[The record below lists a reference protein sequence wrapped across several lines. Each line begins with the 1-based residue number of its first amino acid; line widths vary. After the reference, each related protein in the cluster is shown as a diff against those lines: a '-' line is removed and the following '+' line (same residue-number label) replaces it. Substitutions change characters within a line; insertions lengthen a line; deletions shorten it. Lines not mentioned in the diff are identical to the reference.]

1 MKSRVWIA
9 FAIAAIA
16 FTLVISLVVLV
27 SHILNR
33 MLQAPLI
40 DEYITTGIS
49 VFLVTLG
56 IVLGLLY
63 YFYTKQKR

>member
-1 MKSRVWIA
+1 MKIRVWSA

-16 FTLVISLVVLV
+16 FAFVISLVVLV

-33 MLQAPLI
+33 MLQMSLM

-49 VFLVTLG
+49 VFAVTLG
-56 IVLGLLY
+56 IVLGIKY
-63 YFYTKQKR
+63 RFAKRKK